1 MMYPY
6 AEFLI
11 DFNRKHTSLV
21 HYNSPANTKA
31 AVIVE
36 TRPLFFLPMVLRN
49 IAYFLGP
56 EWNIHI
62 LCGDLNER
70 FVRQT
75 VATWNANVN
84 VLRGVRRLETS
95 KYNALLTSREF
106 WEGFSEEKILIFQS
120 DSLMCGSHIGEFL
133 QYDYVGA
140 PCVEFS
146 ERYVANGGFS
156 LRTRAK
162 VLQAIA
168 DVPYAGEAEDVYLT
182 AAMRRVGARMPDV
195 KTASRFA
202 VEVVYTEHPVG
213 VHGTD
218 KGYHSVEDALKIV
231 RAIKY

>member
-1 MMYPY
+1 MYPC

-11 DFNRKHTSLV
+11 DFSNKHASLV
-21 HYNSPANTKA
+21 HRNSSANTKA

-49 IAYFLGP
+49 VAYFLGA

-62 LCGDLNER
+62 FCGDLNER
-70 FVRQT
+70 FVREALKGWS
-75 VATWNANVN
+75 VDVR
-84 VLRGVRRLETS
+84 VLRGVRRLETA
-95 KYNALLTSREF
+95 KYNAMLISREF
-106 WEGFSEEKILIFQS
+106 WELFAEGKILIFQT
-120 DSLMCGSHIGEFL
+120 DSLMCGSNIVEFL
-133 QYDYVGA
+133 RYDYVGA
-140 PCVEFS
+140 PCVQFNEQ
-146 ERYVANGGFS
+146 YVANGGFS
-156 LRTRAK
+156 LRTRTK

-168 DVPYAGEAEDVYLT
+168 NVRHTGEPEDVYLT
-182 AAMRRVGARMPDV
+182 AAMRRIGARMPNV
-195 KTASRFA
+195 ATASRFA

>member
-11 DFNRKHTSLV
+11 DFNRKHNNRV
-21 HYNSPANTKA
+21 HENSVQNTKA

-49 IAYFLGP
+49 VAYFLGN
-56 EWNIHI
+56 EWNLYI
-62 LCGDLNER
+62 LCGELNER
-70 FVRQT
+70 FVREAT
-75 VATWNANVN
+75 ATWSVN
-84 VLRGVRRLETS
+84 VTALRGIRRLETS
-95 KYNALLTSREF
+95 KYNSMLTSREF
-106 WEGFSEEKILIFQS
+106 WQRFSEEKILVFQV
-120 DSLMCGSHIGEFL
+120 DSLMCGSNIGEFL

-156 LRTRAK
+156 LRTRSK
-162 VLQAIA
+162 MLQAI
-168 DVPYAGEAEDVYLT
+168 DEVPYSGEPEDAYFT
-182 AAMRRVGARMPDV
+182 AAMRQLGARMPDV

-213 VHGTD
+213 VHGID
-218 KGYHSVEDALKIV
+218 KGYHSVEDAVRIV